1 MLKDTLTED
10 LKKAMFEKDMVAK
23 GAIQMIKASIVL
35 FEKDNHKDATDEDV
49 IGIVSKELK
58 KRRDS
63 LVEYEKS
70 NRQELIDDLNKE
82 ISILLKYLP
91 EQLSESELV
100 EIVDAAMK
108 ESGATTIKE
117 MGKVM
122 GLVTPKIKGR
132 ADNKVVSELI
142 KARLNS
148 NN

>member
-1 MLKDTLTED
+1 MLKDRLTED
-10 LKKAMFEKDMVAK
+10 LKRAMTEKDMVAK
-23 GAIQMIKASIVL
+23 TAVQMVKAAIVL
-35 FEKDNHKDATDEDV
+35 FEKDNHKDATDDDI

-70 NRQELIDDLNKE
+70 GRQELIDDLNKE
-82 ISILLKYLP
+82 IEILLKYLP
-91 EQLSESELV
+91 EQLSESEIA
-100 EIVDAAMK
+100 EIVESAIN

-122 GLVTPKIKGR
+122 GLVTPKVKGR

-142 KARLNS
+142 KAKLNQ
-148 NN
+148 N